1 MQKGRALEALAGL
14 LHGGGGHAAAGR
26 AGDVRTD
33 GGPRAGH
40 RDGDRARR
48 ARARG
53 LRVTAAARGRDG
65 RRRAPG
71 PLPRAAGALAALAL
85 LLGQL
90 LCALAPAV
98 AEAREGSMTV
108 VSSDVDPRGYFRM
121 NTDAGTAAY
130 CISPGLKD
138 PIGVT
143 FDRWDYVGE
152 ATSVPW
158 DAHAMAYLLWRA
170 APGNPLGFVRPD
182 AATVASAWLLLG
194 AQMDFD
200 SGAVLVNGMESNL
213 FEGPGGRCDR
223 ADSQRIQDLVAE
235 ARAHAGQAG
244 PWDRASRIWY
254 APGGLVQSVVE
265 VLPHGE
271 IRLSKSSANHE
282 VVEGNP
288 CYSLAGAVYTVYSD
302 EACTQAVATITTDE
316 RGEGSAG
323 GLALGTY
330 WLREAKAPAGFA
342 SNDEV
347 IRVEVG
353 SGEATRASA
362 TDVPQLNPV
371 DVVLRKLDRETGA
384 ASPLG
389 AATLEG
395 AQFEVRYF
403 AGYYDEGSLPDR
415 ATRTWRV
422 TTGADGRA
430 SLADAQG
437 DPLYRDSRGEVG
449 IPVGTV
455 AIREAKAPAGYLAD
469 GATRVVRVTPEGD
482 AETISTYA
490 APTFSEQVM
499 RGDLRFVKVAGE
511 GKARL
516 AGVPFLLT
524 ARSTGES
531 HVVVSDVN
539 GKVDTSSA
547 NVPHTS
553 ATNANDLAYDGAT
566 VDESRLD
573 AHAGTWFAGAA
584 EGGGAADDS
593 LGALPFDTYRVEELP
608 CSANAGLGLVR
619 FEVTVDRAAAVVEG
633 GTVEDEA
640 GRRIGTSLTDEGGE
654 HLVAAGSVVA
664 LVDEVSYENLVPG
677 RTYHLVG
684 TLMDRQTGSALLDDE
699 GRPVTSESTFTPRLS
714 SGEQDVRFAFDS
726 SSLGGHAIVCFER
739 LLDGEAV
746 VASHEDLDDE
756 GQTVYV
762 PTIATRASDAEGE
775 RQDLL
780 ADGEVTVVDTV
791 SYENLVPGRS
801 YALTGTL
808 MDKATGE
815 AVAGADGA
823 PVRAT
828 TEFTPEAP
836 SGTATVTFRVDGS
849 LVAGRT
855 VVAFEALSREGREY
869 AVHADIDDEDQTVSF
884 PAIGTQ
890 ASDAAD
896 GDKVVEAAAGQ
907 SVADEVAYRNL
918 DAGGTYRLES
928 RLLDAGSGEELSSAS
943 RELVAEGPDGTC
955 TVELALDATGLEG
968 RRLVCTEELYRGER
982 LVARHA
988 DLGDEGQ
995 SVTVAGPE
1003 EGRPEGPAPT
1013 PRTGGLLPTTFDAA
1027 APALGASLAAL
1038 GMLLLVVAFRLTRDG
1053 A

>member
-1 MQKGRALEALAGL
+1 MLKGRAWETLAGL
-14 LHGGGGHAAAGR
+14 LRGGGGHEAAGHAGAAR
-26 AGDVRTD
+26 ADV
-33 GGPRAGH
+33 GPRP
-40 RDGDRARR
+40 DGRGEDRARR

-53 LRVTAAARGRDG
+53 LRAPARAAAGGG
-65 RRRAPG
+65 RRSAPG
-71 PLPRAAGALAALAL
+71 PLRRAVGALAALAL

-90 LCALAPAV
+90 LGALAPVA

-152 ATSVPW
+152 TTGTPW

-170 APGNPLGFVRPD
+170 APGNPLGFASPD

-200 SGAVLVNGMESNL
+200 TGAVLVNGMQSNL

-265 VLPHGE
+265 VLPRGE
-271 IRLSKSSANHE
+271 IRLGKTSANHE
-282 VVEGNP
+282 VVDGNA
-288 CYSLAGAVYTVYSD
+288 CYSLAGAVYAVYSD
-302 EACTQAVATITTDE
+302 EACTDAVATITTDE
-316 RGEGSAG
+316 RGEGSVG
-323 GLALGTY
+323 GLSLGTY
-330 WLREAKAPAGFA
+330 WLRETKAPAGFA
-342 SNDEV
+342 RSDEA

-353 SGEATRASA
+353 SQVAARASV
-362 TDVPQLNPV
+362 TDVPQLSPV
-371 DVVLRKLDRETGA
+371 DVVLQKLDRETGG

-389 AATLEG
+389 AAALEG
-395 AQFEVRYF
+395 AQFEVRFF
-403 AGYYDEGSLPDR
+403 AGYYDEGGLPDE

-422 TTGADGRA
+422 TTGEDGRA
-430 SLADAQG
+430 RLADAQG
-437 DPLYRDSRGEVG
+437 DPLYHDSRGEVG
-449 IPVGTV
+449 IPMGTV
-455 AIREAKAPAGYLAD
+455 AIREVKAPAGYLAD
-469 GATRVVRVTPEGD
+469 GEERVVRVTPEGD
-482 AETISTYA
+482 AETVSTYA
-490 APTFSEQVM
+490 APTFPEQVM
-499 RGDLRFVKVAGE
+499 RGDLSFVKIAGE

-516 AGVPFLLT
+516 AGIPFLLT
-524 ARSTGES
+524 ARSTGEA
-531 HVVVSDVN
+531 HVVVSDAN
-539 GKVDTSSA
+539 GRVDTSSA

-553 ATNANDLAYDGAT
+553 ATNANDQAYDGAT
-566 VDESRLD
+566 VDVPRLD
-573 AHAGTWFAGAA
+573 AHAGTWFSGAA
-584 EGGGAADDS
+584 EGGPSADDT

-608 CSANAGLGLVR
+608 CAANAGLSLVG
-619 FEVTVDRAAAVVEG
+619 FEVTVDRDATVVEG

-640 GRRIGTSLTDEGGE
+640 GPRIGTSLTDEGGE
-654 HLVAAGSVVA
+654 HLVAAGSMVA

-684 TLMDRQTGSALLDDE
+684 TLMDRQTASALLDAD
-699 GRPVTSESTFTPRLS
+699 GRPVTSEATFTPRLS
-714 SGEQDVRFAFDS
+714 SGEQNVRFAFDS
-726 SSLGGHAIVCFER
+726 SALGGHALVCFER
-739 LLDGEAV
+739 LLDGESL

-762 PTIATRASDAEGE
+762 PSIATKATDAQGE
-775 RQDLL
+775 RRDLL
-780 ADGEVTVVDTV
+780 ADGEATIVDTV
-791 SYENLVPGRS
+791 SYENLVPGKA
-801 YALTGTL
+801 YTLTGTL

-815 AVAGADGA
+815 PVAGADGGPLRASADLA
-823 PVRAT
+823 PD
-828 TEFTPEAP
+828 FP

-855 VVAFEALSREGREY
+855 VVAFETLSREGREY

-884 PAIGTQ
+884 PAIGTR

-896 GDKVVEAAAGQ
+896 GDKVVEAAGGQ
-907 SVADEVAYRNL
+907 RVADEVAYRNL
-918 DAGGTYRLES
+918 TTGETYRLES
-928 RLLDAGSGEELSSAS
+928 RLVDAESGEELSRAS
-943 RELVAEGPDGTC
+943 RELVAERPDGSC
-955 TVELALDATGLEG
+955 TVELALDATGLGG
-968 RRLVCTEELYRGER
+968 RRLVCTEELYRADR

-995 SVTVAGPE
+995 SVTVEGPE
-1003 EGRPEGPAPT
+1003 PVRPEGQPPAP
-1013 PRTGGLLPTTFDAA
+1013 RMGGVLPTTSDAA
-1027 APALGASLAAL
+1027 APALGAGLVAL